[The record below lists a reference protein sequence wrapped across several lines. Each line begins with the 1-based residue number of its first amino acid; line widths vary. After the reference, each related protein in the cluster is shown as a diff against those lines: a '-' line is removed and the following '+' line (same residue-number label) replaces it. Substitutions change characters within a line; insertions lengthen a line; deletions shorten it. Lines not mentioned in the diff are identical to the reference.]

1 MNSQTNLGEYLTAE
15 EKKDL
20 IPISVDAMG
29 GDNAPAEIVKGA
41 VQAAREGG
49 VSIILVGDPEP
60 VAAELARH
68 DVAGLPIST
77 EPSEGVVVEGEPPA
91 TAYMTKRNASIF
103 RAASAVRHGR
113 AKAFVSM
120 GSTGATIAAA
130 TVVFGTFEGIE
141 RAALGG
147 PLYGLAPRTIIMDI
161 GTNLDCKPQQL
172 ADYAALGALF
182 SQIVFDT
189 ENPRV
194 ALLSVGTEAGKGN
207 TQVRETTVLLESS
220 GLNFIGNV
228 EANDIAYGRAEVVV
242 CDGFVGNVVMKLT
255 EGIGETLST
264 DIRGLMSGRV
274 PEAEI
279 DEICE
284 RIYETTNLPEAHG
297 GGPLFGVKGVAVVGH
312 GKAMA
317 LAVSRAI
324 QTARRTVALNYI
336 EQAEAELNRL
346 SGTVST

>member
-1 MNSQTNLGEYLTAE
+1 MTAE
-15 EKKDL
+15 DTQNL
-20 IPISVDAMG
+20 IPIAVDAMG
-29 GDNAPAEIVKGA
+29 GDNAPAEIVAGA

-49 VSIILVGDPEP
+49 VSIILVGDTEP
-60 VAAELARH
+60 VAAELAKH
-68 DVAGLPIST
+68 DVSDLPVST
-77 EPSEGVVVEGEPPA
+77 EPSEGVVEEGEAPA

-113 AKAFVSM
+113 AKALVSM

-130 TVVFGTFEGIE
+130 TVVFGTFKGIE

-147 PLYGLAPRTIIMDI
+147 PLYGLAPGTIIMDI

-172 ADYAALGALF
+172 ADYAALGAVF
-182 SQIVFDT
+182 SQIVFGA

-194 ALLSVGTEAGKGN
+194 ALLSVGAEAGKGN
-207 TQVRETTVLLESS
+207 AQVKEAAALLETS

-228 EANDIAYGRAEVVV
+228 EANDIPHGRAEVVV

-255 EGIGETLST
+255 EGIGETLSAE
-264 DIRGLMSGRV
+264 IRQQLAGRI
-274 PEAEI
+274 PEAELE
-279 DEICE
+279 EISR

-317 LAVSRAI
+317 TAVCSAI
-324 QTARRTVALNYI
+324 QTARQTVALNYV

-346 SGTVST
+346 RGVVGT

>member
-1 MNSQTNLGEYLTAE
+1 
-15 EKKDL
+15 
-20 IPISVDAMG
+20 MG
-29 GDNAPAEIVKGA
+29 GDHAPAEIVLGA

-68 DVAGLPIST
+68 DVADLPNS
-77 EPSEGVVVEGEPPA
+77 PARADGVVDAGEPPA

-103 RAASAVRHGR
+103 RAASTVRHGR
-113 AKAFVSM
+113 AKALVSM

-130 TVVFGTFEGIE
+130 TVVFGTFKGIE

-147 PLYGLAPRTIIMDI
+147 PLYGLAPGTIVMDI

-172 ADYAALGALF
+172 ADYAALGAVF
-182 SQIVFDT
+182 SQIVFGA

-194 ALLSVGTEAGKGN
+194 ALLSVGAEAGKGN
-207 TQVRETTVLLESS
+207 SQVKETTALLETS
-220 GLNFIGNV
+220 GLNFIGNL
-228 EANDIAYGRAEVVV
+228 EANDIPHGRAEVIV

-255 EGIGETLST
+255 EGIGETLSA
-264 DIRGLMSGRV
+264 DIRELLAGRV
-274 PEAEI
+274 PEMDIEEI
-279 DEICE
+279 SQ

-317 LAVSRAI
+317 PAVCRAI
-324 QTARRTVALNYI
+324 QTARRSVALNYV
-336 EQAEAELNRL
+336 EQAEAELDRL
-346 SGTVST
+346 RGAVGT

>member
-1 MNSQTNLGEYLTAE
+1 LTAQE
-15 EKKDL
+15 TKEL
-20 IPISVDAMG
+20 ISIAVDTMG
-29 GDNAPAEIVKGA
+29 GDNAPSEIVLGA

-60 VAAELARH
+60 VEAELAKH
-68 DVAGLPIST
+68 DVDGLPIST
-77 EPSEGVVVEGEPPA
+77 EPSEGVVEEGEAPA

-113 AKAFVSM
+113 AKALVSM

-130 TVVFGTFEGIE
+130 TVVFGTFKGIE

-147 PLYGLAPRTIIMDI
+147 PLYGLAPGTIIMDI

-172 ADYAALGALF
+172 ADYAALGAVF
-182 SQIVFDT
+182 SKIVFGA

-194 ALLSVGTEAGKGN
+194 ALLSVGAEAGKGN
-207 TQVRETTVLLESS
+207 TQVKEAAALLETS
-220 GLNFIGNV
+220 GLNFIGNL
-228 EANDIAYGRAEVVV
+228 EANDIPHGRAEVFV
-242 CDGFVGNVVMKLT
+242 CDGFVGNVVMKLM
-255 EGIGETLST
+255 EGIGKTLSA
-264 DIRGLMSGRV
+264 DIRELMAGRV
-274 PEAEI
+274 PDAEI
-279 DEICE
+279 EEICK

-317 LAVSRAI
+317 PAVARAI
-324 QTARRTVALNYI
+324 HTARRTVASNYV

-346 SGTVST
+346 RGAVST

>member
-1 MNSQTNLGEYLTAE
+1 
-15 EKKDL
+15 
-20 IPISVDAMG
+20 MG
-29 GDNAPAEIVKGA
+29 GDNAPSEIVLGA
-41 VQAAREGG
+41 IQAAREGG

-60 VAAELARH
+60 VEAELARY
-68 DVAGLPIST
+68 DVDGLPISI
-77 EPSEGVVVEGEPPA
+77 EPSEGVVEEGEAPA

-113 AKAFVSM
+113 AKALVSM

-130 TVVFGTFEGIE
+130 TVVFGTFKGIE

-147 PLYGLAPRTIIMDI
+147 PLYGLAPGTIIMDI

-172 ADYAALGALF
+172 ADYAALGTVF
-182 SQIVFDT
+182 SRVVFGA

-194 ALLSVGTEAGKGN
+194 ALLSVGAEAGKGN
-207 TQVRETTVLLESS
+207 TQVKEATALLETS
-220 GLNFIGNV
+220 GLNFIGNL
-228 EANDIAYGRAEVVV
+228 EANDIPYGRAEVVV

-255 EGIGETLST
+255 EGIGETLSA
-264 DIRGLMSGRV
+264 DIRELMDGRV
-274 PEAEI
+274 ADAEI
-279 DEICE
+279 EEICQ

-317 LAVSRAI
+317 PAVARAI
-324 QTARRTVALNYI
+324 QTARTTAALNYV
-336 EQAEAELNRL
+336 EQAEVELNRL
-346 SGTVST
+346 RRAVGP

>member
-1 MNSQTNLGEYLTAE
+1 MTEE
-15 EKKDL
+15 EKREL
-20 IPISVDAMG
+20 IPIAIDAMG
-29 GDNAPAEIVKGA
+29 GDHAPAEIVLGA

-60 VAAELARH
+60 VAAELAKH
-68 DVAGLPIST
+68 DVADLPIST
-77 EPSEGVVVEGEPPA
+77 EPSEGVVEEGEAPA

-103 RAASAVRHGR
+103 RAASTVRHGR
-113 AKAFVSM
+113 AKALVSM

-130 TVVFGTFEGIE
+130 TVVFGTFNGIE

-147 PLYGLAPRTIIMDI
+147 PLYGLAPGTIVMDI

-172 ADYAALGALF
+172 ADYAALGAVF
-182 SQIVFDT
+182 SQVVFGA

-194 ALLSVGTEAGKGN
+194 ALLSVGAEAGKGN
-207 TQVRETTVLLESS
+207 SQVKEATALLENS
-220 GLNFIGNV
+220 GLNFIGNL
-228 EANDIAYGRAEVVV
+228 EANDIPHGRAEVIV

-255 EGIGETLST
+255 EGIGETLSA
-264 DIRGLMSGRV
+264 DIRELMAGRV
-274 PEAEI
+274 PEIDIEEI
-279 DEICE
+279 SQ

-317 LAVSRAI
+317 PAVRRAI
-324 QTARRTVALNYI
+324 QTARRSVALNYV
-336 EQAEAELNRL
+336 EQAEAELDRL
-346 SGTVST
+346 REAVGT

>member
-1 MNSQTNLGEYLTAE
+1 LTAQE
-15 EKKDL
+15 TQNL
-20 IPISVDAMG
+20 ISIAVDAMG
-29 GDNAPAEIVKGA
+29 GDNAPSEIVLGA

-49 VSIILVGDPEP
+49 VSIILVGDPESLE
-60 VAAELARH
+60 AELAKH
-68 DVAGLPIST
+68 NVDGLPVST
-77 EPSEGVVVEGEPPA
+77 EPSEGVVLEGEAPA

-113 AKAFVSM
+113 AKALVSM

-130 TVVFGTFEGIE
+130 TVIFGTFKGIE

-147 PLYGLAPRTIIMDI
+147 PLYGLAPGTIIMDI

-172 ADYAALGALF
+172 ADYAALGAVF
-182 SQIVFDT
+182 SSIVFGT
-189 ENPRV
+189 EHPRV
-194 ALLSVGTEAGKGN
+194 ALLSVGAEAGKGN
-207 TQVRETTVLLESS
+207 TQVKEATTLLETS
-220 GLNFIGNV
+220 GLNFIGNI
-228 EANDIAYGRAEVVV
+228 EANDIPYGRAEVVV

-255 EGIGETLST
+255 EGIGETLSA
-264 DIRGLMSGRV
+264 DIRKMMADRV
-274 PEAEI
+274 PDAEI
-279 DEICE
+279 EEICR

-317 LAVSRAI
+317 PAVSRAI
-324 QTARRTVALNYI
+324 QTARTTVALNYV

-346 SGTVST
+346 RGAVGT

>member
-1 MNSQTNLGEYLTAE
+1 MTAQE
-15 EKKDL
+15 TTEL
-20 IPISVDAMG
+20 ISIAVDAMG
-29 GDNAPAEIVKGA
+29 GDNAPSEIVLGA
-41 VQAAREGG
+41 IQAAREGG

-60 VAAELARH
+60 VEAELARY
-68 DVAGLPIST
+68 DVDGLPISI
-77 EPSEGVVVEGEPPA
+77 EPSEGVVEEGEAPA

-113 AKAFVSM
+113 AKALVSM

-130 TVVFGTFEGIE
+130 TVVFGTFKGIE

-147 PLYGLAPRTIIMDI
+147 PLYGLAPGTIIMDI

-172 ADYAALGALF
+172 ADYAALGAVF
-182 SQIVFDT
+182 SRIVFGA

-194 ALLSVGTEAGKGN
+194 ALLSVGAEAGKGN
-207 TQVRETTVLLESS
+207 TQVKEATALLETS
-220 GLNFIGNV
+220 GLNFIGNL
-228 EANDIAYGRAEVVV
+228 EANDIPYGRAEVVV

-255 EGIGETLST
+255 EGIGETLSA
-264 DIRGLMSGRV
+264 DIRELMDGRV
-274 PEAEI
+274 ADAEI
-279 DEICE
+279 EEICQ

-317 LAVSRAI
+317 PAVARAI
-324 QTARRTVALNYI
+324 QTARTTAALNYV

-346 SGTVST
+346 RGAVGP